1 MATCMWATAASGK
14 MAMGPGQLCHRF
26 ALLGWLWMSLS
37 LGHSTNIINMYTI
50 LGAGNTAVPHGLRM
64 RKRDGGSPPC
74 PESPS
79 GSCGWGGGGTA
90 WREVT
95 VKNVPSV
102 WREDRGRG
110 KPRKAGWADRSV
122 LNTVCNPE
130 WCSKNNEIVKLCGI
144 WSVNICN
151 IFYI

>member
-110 KPRKAGWADRSV
+110 KPRKAGWADRSWVRKKPQLQKTV
-122 LNTVCNPE
+122 LRQFGNLDVNCTLD
-130 WCSKNNEIVKLCGI
+130 NNILSC
-144 WSVNICN
+144 
-151 IFYI
+151 